1 VDESGRRGAS
11 TEDHPDV
18 VLRTAGSTKRF
29 GRTVALR
36 AQRRGRLT
44 PRDLEVRMNDAMTAP
59 DHRRAETVAFAA
71 PYERDGATVITA
83 TATRAHTAIRGEGSV
98 PEGRGFDAQMSGN
111 RPMGAFVVRNG
122 RVHWHPAVDL
132 TRVVTT
138 AEVVVG
144 GVLIARQLAKRPGS
158 AKALV
163 TMGPGGWVS
172 MKGGVMAVRP
182 AERAWRRR
190 RPAPS
195 VAPTARPWWARLLSA
210 KTLQSLLT

>member
-1 VDESGRRGAS
+1 
-11 TEDHPDV
+11 
-18 VLRTAGSTKRF
+18 
-29 GRTVALR
+29 
-36 AQRRGRLT
+36 
-44 PRDLEVRMNDAMTAP
+44 MNDAMTTP
-59 DHRRAETVAFAA
+59 DHRRAGTVAFAA

-83 TATRAHTAIRGEGSV
+83 TATRAHTAIRGEDSV

-122 RVHWHPAVDL
+122 RVRWHPAVDL

-144 GVLIARQLAKRPGS
+144 GVLITRQLAKRPGS

-190 RPAPS
+190 RLAPA
-195 VAPTARPWWARLLSA
+195 VAPTRRPWWARLLSA
-210 KTLQSLLT
+210 KALQSLLT